1 MGAKAYSTR
10 YSQEVSHPSTN
21 QARPCLASEIRRD
34 RALPGWDGRRHALLR
49 LQPSSHL
56 HTPPPPNTQCQRRP
70 KAPTAKGKPTQPTP
84 PRPSPIHSSL
94 HLTTAPHTRPTHGTV
109 ALPHLQPC
117 NSTAM
122 ELHAHSTP
130 QHGRTDTHGNTHSS
144 PPSQTYSYT
153 DHPTPRHQQGC
164 PSRCSWYIPLY
175 WPTAGSPGLCHPA
188 VTGLQQPGSTRSPS
202 QIRPGLCVGDGRRR
216 DRVGNIPQP
225 TRTVSLIKQTLF
237 AMAAAGLAE
246 NSLTWLLPH
255 DSTLVSFSPG
265 SPLAEYFRFT
275 IFLTLS

>member
-34 RALPGWDGRRHALLR
+34 RALPGWDGRRHGLLR

-130 QHGRTDTHGNTHSS
+130 QHGRTHTETHTPPHPPKPTHTPTTPHPDTSRAAHHAAPGTSLSTGPLQAARGSATPLS
-144 PPSQTYSYT
+144 PAYNSLGAP
-153 DHPTPRHQQGC
+153 DPRPKYGPGFVLAMGGDGMGGAKIPC
-164 PSRCSWYIPLY
+164 SLAASRCRRRAPVSP
-175 WPTAGSPGLCHPA
+175 PTAGQRG
-188 VTGLQQPGSTRSPS
+188 
-202 QIRPGLCVGDGRRR
+202 
-216 DRVGNIPQP
+216 
-225 TRTVSLIKQTLF
+225 
-237 AMAAAGLAE
+237 
-246 NSLTWLLPH
+246 
-255 DSTLVSFSPG
+255 
-265 SPLAEYFRFT
+265 
-275 IFLTLS
+275 

>member
-34 RALPGWDGRRHALLR
+34 RALPGWDGRRHGLLR

-94 HLTTAPHTRPTHGTV
+94 HLTTAPHTRPTRGTV

-130 QHGRTDTHGNTHSS
+130 KKNIYIN
-144 PPSQTYSYT
+144 QTKLLL
-153 DHPTPRHQQGC
+153 Q
-164 PSRCSWYIPLY
+164 II
-175 WPTAGSPGLCHPA
+175 HPA
-188 VTGLQQPGSTRSPS
+188 LS
-202 QIRPGLCVGDGRRR
+202 QHV
-216 DRVGNIPQP
+216 
-225 TRTVSLIKQTLF
+225 
-237 AMAAAGLAE
+237 
-246 NSLTWLLPH
+246 
-255 DSTLVSFSPG
+255 SPG
-265 SPLAEYFRFT
+265 SPFPAPGDRAAFGAPPPT
-275 IFLTLS
+275 SCLSMSQ

>member
-34 RALPGWDGRRHALLR
+34 RALPGWDGRRHGLLR

-84 PRPSPIHSSL
+84 PRPSPIHYTTPYHGPPHPPYTWHSGTAAL
-94 HLTTAPHTRPTHGTV
+94 TALQQHRYGTARTQHTTA
-109 ALPHLQPC
+109 
-117 NSTAM
+117 
-122 ELHAHSTP
+122 
-130 QHGRTDTHGNTHSS
+130 RTDTHGNTHSS

-225 TRTVSLIKQTLF
+225 TRTVSLIKQTVCHGSGG
-237 AMAAAGLAE
+237 ARRKQPYMVAA
-246 NSLTWLLPH
+246 P
-255 DSTLVSFSPG
+255 
-265 SPLAEYFRFT
+265 
-275 IFLTLS
+275 